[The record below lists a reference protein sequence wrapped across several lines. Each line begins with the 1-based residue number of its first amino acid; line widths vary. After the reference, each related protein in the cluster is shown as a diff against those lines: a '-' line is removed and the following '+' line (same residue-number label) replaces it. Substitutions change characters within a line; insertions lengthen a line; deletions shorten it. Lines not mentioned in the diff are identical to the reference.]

1 MRARRCIEH
10 GRYNAYGDVTTNRG
24 DLMVHPRFTAHCSRL
39 VLCAAAL
46 LFAAAAA
53 AQNYP
58 MRPIRLVA
66 PFAPGGGTD
75 ISARLLAEPL
85 GKALNQTVVVDNR
98 PGAGSIVGTEIV
110 AKSNPDGY
118 TLLLGNIS
126 MAFNA
131 AIYKKLPYDT
141 LRDFI
146 PISLVSD
153 QPNILVS
160 HPSLAAKSFKEFIAL
175 ARSQPGKLT
184 FGSAGL
190 GSGTHLAMELLLM
203 SQNMNLVHV
212 PYKGTGPALTA
223 LLGNQISV
231 FFSTFASAL
240 PHVKAERLR
249 AFAVTS
255 LKRAGTLPEVPTV
268 AESGVPGY
276 EYSTWY
282 GLLSPARVPRAISNR
297 LNKETVAALNDPEV
311 RRRYLSQ
318 GVEPI
323 PSTSAHYA
331 AYLKAE
337 TEKWTKVVRAAKIP
351 LQ

>member
-1 MRARRCIEH
+1 
-10 GRYNAYGDVTTNRG
+10 
-24 DLMVHPRFTAHCSRL
+24 
-39 VLCAAAL
+39 L
-46 LFAAAAA
+46 LFAAALLAA
-53 AQNYP
+53 LASAASAQTYP
-58 MRPIRLVA
+58 ARPIRLVA

-85 GKALNQTVVVDNR
+85 GKALNETVVVDNR

-110 AKSNPDGY
+110 AKSNPDGH

-131 AIYKKLPYDT
+131 ALYKKLPYDT

-153 QPNILVS
+153 QPNILVA
-160 HPSLAAKSFKEFIAL
+160 HPSLAAKSFKEFVAL

-184 FGSAGL
+184 YASAGT
-190 GSGTHLAMELLLM
+190 GAGTHLAMELLMM
-203 SQNMNLVHV
+203 SQNIELVHV

-255 LKRAGTLPEVPTV
+255 LKRAATLPEVPTV

-282 GLLSPARVPRAISNR
+282 GLLSPAGVPRAIVNR
-297 LNKETVAALNDPEV
+297 LNKETVAALNNPEI
-311 RRRYLSQ
+311 RQRYLSQ
-318 GVEPI
+318 GVDPI

-331 AYLKAE
+331 AHLKSE
-337 TEKWTKVVRAAKIP
+337 TDKWSKVIRAAKIP

>member
-1 MRARRCIEH
+1 M
-10 GRYNAYGDVTTNRG
+10 
-24 DLMVHPRFTAHCSRL
+24 SRL
-39 VLCAAAL
+39 VIAPLLVAL
-46 LFAAAAA
+46 LTLSVQALAAEK
-53 AQNYP
+53 YP
-58 MRPIRLVA
+58 ARPIRLVA

-75 ISARLLAEPL
+75 ISARILAEGLGPPL
-85 GKALNQTVVVDNR
+85 GQTVVVDNR
-98 PGAGSIVGTEIV
+98 PGAGSILGTDIV

-131 AIYKKLPYDT
+131 ALYRKLPYDT

-146 PISLVSD
+146 PISLVTD
-153 QPNILVS
+153 QPNILVA

-175 ARSQPGKLT
+175 ARAQPGKLT
-184 FGSAGL
+184 YGSAGL
-190 GSGTHLAMELLLM
+190 GAGTHLAMEMLMM
-203 SQNMNLVHV
+203 SQRLDLVHV

-240 PHVKAERLR
+240 PHVKADRLR
-249 AFAVTS
+249 AYAVTS
-255 LKRAGTLPEVPTV
+255 AKRAPTLPDVSTV

-282 GLLSPARVPRAISNR
+282 GLLAPARTPRTIVDR
-297 LNKETVAALNDPEV
+297 LNQATVAVLNAQDY
-311 RRRYLSQ
+311 RSRLLAQ
-318 GVEPI
+318 GMEPV
-323 PSTSAHYA
+323 PSTSSHYSV
-331 AYLKAE
+331 YLKSE
-337 TEKWTKVVRAAKIP
+337 TEKWTKVVRAANIP